1 MALPLSPREIEYAA
15 RQYQPELVSFTQKL
29 IQTPSLPGA
38 EEKIALLTQAE
49 MHRLGYDEVSTD
61 SFGNVIG
68 LIKGGN
74 APSLMLNGHL
84 DHVATGDPAGWTHP
98 PHSGKIVN
106 GSIWGRGAVDMK
118 GPLAC
123 MLYAAAIIK
132 KSGITPPG
140 NIFLAAPVMEETGG
154 VGTTHLTTHLHTDLA
169 IVGEPSHN
177 VLRRGHRGRVELWVT
192 FRGKSIHA
200 SVPHLGINPYFSL
213 AEFLRHLNDMPM
225 AKDATFGG
233 SNVAPTLIQTDQTSP
248 NVTPGEIRLTLDWRN
263 TPAESPAEI
272 VEKVQS
278 ALNRSLKNGTTGSVT
293 LATRPFTT
301 YTGRTI
307 EQSAVFPSFELP
319 ADSLLVRQARRTLS
333 QTLGTEMPVDVWQFA
348 TDGGHLMAAGIPTL
362 GFGPGDETLAH
373 TNREHIRI
381 ADMLTAVRGYIA
393 LALTDW
399 TAALHS
405 VK

>member
-1 MALPLSPREIEYAA
+1 MTFSLSPDRIE
-15 RQYQPELVSFTQKL
+15 RTVQQYQSDLISFTQKL
-29 IQTPSLPGA
+29 IQTPSLPGE
-38 EEKIALLTQAE
+38 EEKIAMLVQAE

-61 SFGNVIG
+61 SFGSVIG
-68 LIKGGN
+68 LMKGGN

-84 DHVATGDPAGWTHP
+84 DHVATGDPAEWTHP
-98 PHSGKIVN
+98 PHSGTLVN
-106 GSIWGRGAVDMK
+106 GAIWGRGAVDIK

-123 MLYAAAIIK
+123 MLYAPAIIK
-132 KSGITPPG
+132 KMGITPPG
-140 NIFLAAPVMEETGG
+140 NIFLAAPVMEEAGG
-154 VGTTHLTTHLHTDLA
+154 VGTTHLATHLRTDLA

-200 SVPHLGINPYFSL
+200 SMPHLGINPYFSL
-213 AEFLRHLNDMPM
+213 AEFLRHLGDIPL
-225 AKDATFGG
+225 AKDTTFGG

-263 TPAESPAEI
+263 TPTESPTEI

-278 ALNRSLKNGTTGSVT
+278 ALNRSLRDGATGSVT

-301 YTGRTI
+301 YTGVTV

-319 ADSLLVRQARRTLS
+319 ANSPLVQQAQRTLS
-333 QTLGTEMPVDVWQFA
+333 ETLGAEMPVEVWQFA

-373 TNREHIRI
+373 TNREHIYI
-381 ADMLTAVRGYIA
+381 ADMLVALRGYIA

-399 TAALHS
+399 TNTLQSA
-405 VK
+405 K

>member
-1 MALPLSPREIEYAA
+1 MILPFPPDRIERAA
-15 RQYQPELVSFTQKL
+15 RQYQSELISFTQKL
-29 IQTPSLPGA
+29 IQTPSLPGE
-38 EEKIALLTQAE
+38 EEKIAALVQAE
-49 MHRLGYDEVSTD
+49 MHRLAYDNVTID
-61 SFGNVIG
+61 SFGNIIG

-74 APSLMLNGHL
+74 APGLMLNGHL

-98 PHSGKIVN
+98 PHSGAIVD
-106 GSIWGRGAVDMK
+106 GAIWGRGAVDMK

-123 MLYAAAIIK
+123 MIYAAAIIK
-132 KSGITPPG
+132 KMGITPPG
-140 NIFLAAPVMEETGG
+140 NIFLAAPVMEEAGG
-154 VGTTHLTTHLHTDLA
+154 VGTTHLTTHLHTDVA

-200 SVPHLGINPYFSL
+200 SMPHLGINPYFSL
-213 AEFLRHLNDMPM
+213 AEFLRNLKEIPM
-225 AKDATFGG
+225 KKGVTFD

-263 TPAESPAEI
+263 TPTESPAEI
-272 VEKVQS
+272 MEKVQT
-278 ALNRSLKNGTTGSVT
+278 ALNRSLRDGATGSVA

-301 YTGRTI
+301 YTGETV

-319 ADSLLVRQARRTLS
+319 ADSPLVQLAQRTLS
-333 QTLGTEMPVDVWQFA
+333 ETLGAEMPVDVWQFA

-381 ADMLTAVRGYIA
+381 ADMLVALRGYIA

-399 TAALHS
+399 TNALQS
-405 VK
+405 EK